1 MLLQVQLRL
10 SSLLSS
16 HLCNKELRKK
26 MFNEHFFP
34 YILPINKYI
43 TFANAIDSPLAL
55 VRVLALGLSTRGITS
70 VTASVLVSKRG

>member
-16 HLCNKELRKK
+16 QLCNKELRKK
-26 MFNEHFFP
+26 IQGALFS
-34 YILPINKYI
+34 YILPINKYT

-55 VRVLALGLSTRGITS
+55 VRVLALGLSTCGITS
-70 VTASVLVSKRG
+70 VTASVLISKWG

>member
-1 MLLQVQLRL
+1 
-10 SSLLSS
+10 
-16 HLCNKELRKK
+16 
-26 MFNEHFFP
+26 MFNEHFFS

-70 VTASVLVSKRG
+70 VTASVLISKWG